1 MNRSAATLV
10 ADAVASFRGHG
21 WQALQVAGDA
31 AEARDRLLAVV
42 GSMESPRGG
51 EGVSRVAGNRCATA
65 SCGRRSTRA
74 VRARNP
80 CTQPRRPSGRG
91 CGRNRRYCTG
101 GGAATALIGAD
112 DAYAQLVSN
121 LPFSHVVLAHT
132 HAIVPTLGR
141 AWVWCAIS
149 LKEYWDGLCLAVGAV
164 SGASRTGDIEMVIV
178 EGMHGPGRVHLILL
192 DFPAPGWEA
201 LPPEATTG
209 VESAQSP
216 PPRGVSLPRRPWCRD
231 WCGHNRGGT
240 GSPVGPSLGA
250 SPTPRP
256 IGLRV

>member
-21 WQALQVAGDA
+21 WQVQVAGDA

-42 GSMESPRGG
+42 GSQA
-51 EGVSRVAGNRCATA
+51 RVAVRECPAWREIDAQPHLAVGGRLVRCGPGIDAPSRADLLAVDVGVTGATA
-65 SCGRRSTRA
+65 LVVET
-74 VRARNP
+74 
-80 CTQPRRPSGRG
+80 
-91 CGRNRRYCTG
+91 
-101 GGAATALIGAD
+101 ATALIGAD

-132 HAIVPTLGR
+132 HAIVPTLG
-141 AWVWCAIS
+141 
-149 LKEYWDGLCLAVGAV
+149 EGLGLVRYFAQGVLGRPVPRYVGAV

-201 LPPEATTG
+201 LPPEAFT
-209 VESAQSP
+209 A
-216 PPRGVSLPRRPWCRD
+216 
-231 WCGHNRGGT
+231 
-240 GSPVGPSLGA
+240 
-250 SPTPRP
+250 
-256 IGLRV
+256 